1 MCTHVYATVMGDGA
15 ASREHRRPSP
25 GPSPDPAI
33 APASGWRRTPGWP
46 EADRAGAPAVPPVD
60 DGRGDDDGRHGVRLG
75 GPTVASTV
83 VGSAA
88 PGVGRPVRERL
99 GIRELRG
106 RLTSLVR
113 RAGSGERI
121 VITIA
126 GRPVA
131 QLGPVEP
138 AAAVVTIDDLV
149 ARGLLEPARRRD
161 RPPPDVL
168 VDSWTGRRLDR
179 ALREVRGA

>member
-1 MCTHVYATVMGDGA
+1 MVRSGREVIGPGTLVHDAVPSPVLPCTRVYAQSVI
-15 ASREHRRPSP
+15 E
-25 GPSPDPAI
+25 
-33 APASGWRRTPGWP
+33 
-46 EADRAGAPAVPPVD
+46 D
-60 DGRGDDDGRHGVRLG
+60 DG
-75 GPTVASTV
+75 
-83 VGSAA
+83 
-88 PGVGRPVRERL
+88 RL

-138 AAAVVTIDDLV
+138 AAAGVTIDDL
-149 ARGLLEPARRRD
+149 ATRGLLEPARRGD
-161 RPPPDVL
+161 RPPDPDTRI
-168 VDSWTGRRLDR
+168 DNWTGGRLDR

>member
-1 MCTHVYATVMGDGA
+1 MDEG
-15 ASREHRRPSP
+15 
-25 GPSPDPAI
+25 
-33 APASGWRRTPGWP
+33 
-46 EADRAGAPAVPPVD
+46 
-60 DGRGDDDGRHGVRLG
+60 
-75 GPTVASTV
+75 
-83 VGSAA
+83 
-88 PGVGRPVRERL
+88 L

-138 AAAVVTIDDLV
+138 AGSQVSIDDLV
-149 ARGLLEPARRRD
+149 ARGLIEPARRGD
-161 RPPPDVL
+161 RPADPGMRIDT
-168 VDSWTGRRLDR
+168 WTGGRLDR

>member
-1 MCTHVYATVMGDGA
+1 MCTL
-15 ASREHRRPSP
+15 
-25 GPSPDPAI
+25 
-33 APASGWRRTPGWP
+33 W
-46 EADRAGAPAVPPVD
+46 AVI
-60 DGRGDDDGRHGVRLG
+60 DDDG
-75 GPTVASTV
+75 
-83 VGSAA
+83 
-88 PGVGRPVRERL
+88 RL

-138 AAAVVTIDDLV
+138 AATGVTIDDLA
-149 ARGLLEPARRRD
+149 ARGLLEPARRGD
-161 RPPPDVL
+161 RPADPDTRI
-168 VDSWTGRRLDR
+168 DNWTGGRLDR

>member
-1 MCTHVYATVMGDGA
+1 MRTRAYTLAMDQAPPPSGD
-15 ASREHRRPSP
+15 
-25 GPSPDPAI
+25 
-33 APASGWRRTPGWP
+33 
-46 EADRAGAPAVPPVD
+46 
-60 DGRGDDDGRHGVRLG
+60 
-75 GPTVASTV
+75 
-83 VGSAA
+83 
-88 PGVGRPVRERL
+88 RL

-121 VITIA
+121 LITIA

-138 AAAVVTIDDLV
+138 PSAQLSIDDLV
-149 ARGLLEPARRRD
+149 ARGLVEPARRGD
-161 RPPPDVL
+161 RPADPGTRI
-168 VDSWTGRRLDR
+168 DSWTGGRLDR

>member
-1 MCTHVYATVMGDGA
+1 MDQG
-15 ASREHRRPSP
+15 
-25 GPSPDPAI
+25 
-33 APASGWRRTPGWP
+33 
-46 EADRAGAPAVPPVD
+46 
-60 DGRGDDDGRHGVRLG
+60 
-75 GPTVASTV
+75 
-83 VGSAA
+83 
-88 PGVGRPVRERL
+88 L

-113 RAGSGERI
+113 RAGAGERI

-138 AAAVVTIDDLV
+138 ADRQVTVEDLV
-149 ARGLLEPARRRD
+149 ARGLVEPARRGD
-161 RPPPDVL
+161 RPADPDTRI
-168 VDSWTGRRLDR
+168 DTWTGGRLDR

>member
-1 MCTHVYATVMGDGA
+1 MSEDPAGSAAGGGITGPSQGA
-15 ASREHRRPSP
+15 ART
-25 GPSPDPAI
+25 
-33 APASGWRRTPGWP
+33 PASGWRRTPGWP
-46 EADRAGAPAVPPVD
+46 EADRAG
-60 DGRGDDDGRHGVRLG
+60 
-75 GPTVASTV
+75 
-83 VGSAA
+83 GSAGVVA
-88 PGVGRPVRERL
+88 ESRPGGDPDPGGHEGATGSPVAARSDPVQERL

-106 RLTSLVR
+106 RLTALVR

-138 AAAVVTIDDLV
+138 ATALVTIDDLV
-149 ARGLLEPARRRD
+149 ARGLLEPPRRGD
-161 RPPPDVL
+161 RPPPDL
-168 VDSWTGRRLDR
+168 LIDSWTGRRLDR